1 MLSSSSSS
9 QGVILELEG
18 EHAEENETNDL
29 GKNCLLMPTVVF
41 VVFIVMGL
49 TT

>member
-18 EHAEENETNDL
+18 EHSEENETNDL
-29 GKNCLLMPTVVF
+29 GKNCLFVPTVAF
-41 VVFIVMGL
+41 VVSFVM
-49 TT
+49 